1 METHPTLSD
10 SLSKRIGDGLAR
22 VAAAMRADEWS
33 AAESVDLTPTQL
45 AILSYL
51 AGRETLGG
59 RVKEIAA
66 HLGVSQPTATDSI
79 NALER
84 KAYVVKQASLTDK
97 RSVSVLISAT
107 GKQALDQAAP
117 SGTATQQ
124 ALALLPAA
132 DKEDLL
138 MSLVKVIRNLQD
150 AGAIPI
156 QRMCAT
162 CRYFAPHVHDDGANP
177 HHCHFVNAAFGRKE
191 FRIDCGEHEAADPA
205 TRAATWAVLQQG
217 SAPPPPGNL

>member
-1 METHPTLSD
+1 METNPTLSD
-10 SLSKRIGDGLAR
+10 TLSKRIGDGLAR

-33 AAESVDLTPTQL
+33 AAENVDLTPTQL
-45 AILSYL
+45 SILSYL
-51 AGRETLGG
+51 AGRETIGG

-84 KAYVVKQASLTDK
+84 KAYVAKLASPTDK
-97 RSVSVLISAT
+97 RSVSVLISTA
-107 GKQALDQAAP
+107 GKAALKQAASA
-117 SGTATQQ
+117 GNATQE
-124 ALALLPAA
+124 ALTLLPAS
-132 DKEDLL
+132 DKEELL
-138 MSLVKVIRNLQD
+138 MSLVKIIRNLQE

-162 CRYFAPHVHDDGANP
+162 CRFFAPNIHDDADNP

-191 FRIDCGEHEAADPA
+191 FRIDCGEHETADPA
-205 TRAATWAVLQQG
+205 VRAATWTAFQTG
-217 SAPPPPGNL
+217 SASPLQAP